1 MKQYDYS
8 FAEPEETQP
17 TKAKTYDYTDGF
29 PDRISSPLAAVPK
42 PKPTSL
48 GSRLG
53 DIGVTA
59 LKSAIGV
66 PEAAIGLADIPTSG
80 YAGKLAETAGFRPKE
95 AKQILDT
102 WYSPEQ
108 QARNLNVHN
117 TEGFVPTLQA
127 YAENPSVL
135 AHDVGEQVLPML
147 GGGVISQGVRKIA
160 PKMAPYIAGAIG
172 EAGLTAGQNVE
183 QVRQETPGGLLDPLK
198 QTLPVTASGALTGA
212 IAAGSGKIAQKL
224 GLSDVQNILA
234 GGRTAPSTGIKGLT
248 RNIAG
253 TALMEG
259 AGQELPQSFQEQIA
273 QNYALDKPLLEG
285 AGTAAAQGL
294 ALGSVMGAGGAIAD
308 PSNYQ
313 EAPSGPLSR
322 AVNSS
327 PDAVAQAQAQTLAEQ
342 VAQNESE
349 RVAQEQETAK
359 QADAA
364 NKKII
369 AEAKAKE
376 TAAKAQQITAEQLK
390 QQEEL
395 NANTGIHGTDR
406 PGASRE
412 LDPLAGAVTQP
423 GTTPATTGTT
433 PVNPAGGLN
442 GASDIIGAG
451 GTGAGAIG
459 SDQPLAGANSDIG
472 KLTAEQSDGAGS
484 VQGVHESE
492 NLGNTGQDLTKN
504 EDLTKTYGVHEIQ
517 DAIKVLKDNGLE
529 ATHKVRRSGTAE
541 DGSGLYNILPNINS
555 PAPAPPLT
563 QPEITNGQ
571 TKSANEEKTAAHDAG
586 QDAQALL
593 DQTAPDNKGA
603 EPFTPTHSDPADGEE
618 FMQVGEDSYINQE
631 QHDKA
636 AKGIEITPFTFEPGQ
651 LDEKTTTE
659 PAAPKTEQPGTHLPV
674 SEDSNKT
681 SAQSGSA
688 TGELPKAK
696 TPPASDTQSPATQT
710 QPVPVP
716 SAAQPVANAKGVTRF
731 SESAAKAIL
740 TSSKYPDVSAKTHE
754 IVKDVDKWQVV
765 KKTVAE
771 QPEQATTTVKEN
783 LTVPQTAK
791 EKYINDLNTNGIAT
805 DGSGRTYQIRQSPTD
820 DTNFFVEGMTKQ
832 GKHYPASRPDQ
843 HHTKQE
849 ALDLAVNLAIFKEDT
864 SIESTAK
871 PDVSK
876 ASTKPDTAT
885 PEFLAL
891 PEKSQNLFNGAFERK
906 DTDQLKQIVHPDN
919 KAWRKEFEHRTGL
932 TLPKG
937 VNTTN
942 NIVDQWA
949 KANTKAVE
957 TNKARIK
964 QLKIEGQYYV
974 NKGNLTKVE
983 GEKFKA
989 IQEEISSL
997 SFDMAEPLS
1006 IDKVSSPEARKST
1019 IPSALVVTAHRD
1031 LVKNKAI
1038 YKAVS
1043 QAAGGV
1049 NFNADTPVDDIVNG
1063 NNSQITQQDLY
1074 AAFTLTREAMRKHY
1088 GDTVK
1093 LYRAMGKQKDK
1104 PTANWATTLEFAKQF
1119 GDKIESRYIP
1129 VNNILAVNVGLKGTY
1144 HEVIVQKDRP
1154 ENTQAT
1160 ATNAEPVKAES
1171 WLNKEKIKIGDYVI
1185 AVKDKAFYGDKPM
1198 KVNHINTDSSGDST
1212 YKLEGKGNA
1221 HFNGSDFVKH
1231 VEKAPEKQTWT
1242 TPEYTIRLDR
1252 IKQKL
1257 RRAIE
1262 TTAFDALTSDPTAPA
1277 DNDTIISDLLAHLIQ
1292 EKVTAKQAND
1302 TGQQEMLDLM
1312 LDGNKITIPSE
1323 FIESVK
1329 KQRSKNFKDNE
1340 LAKNREPAIYH
1351 EAVAKALID
1360 YGKAGGISEDEIT
1373 AFTQGFDHHLAGKTL
1388 STLPPGSKT
1397 MIAGF
1402 KAAEDWT
1409 KTEEGNAW
1417 FKGEKR
1423 AKKLEAT
1430 GTVLK
1435 RWFDKSK
1442 ADIDGSSKTDAD
1454 IAKAQIDA
1462 ATTRAAFFR
1471 DIAGENPT
1479 PGLLRYLDA
1488 VRSKITPFKEWFV
1501 SELGLI
1507 HYRSERGWDS
1517 LITDY
1522 LKDGATI
1529 RRITDLKH
1537 DTVEQRIA
1545 NLKQFAARYVDE
1557 IGQIVEVVAGT
1568 SDMRTASDKLAK
1580 AFLND
1585 DVYKDMYK
1593 KIEGARGWEFY
1604 ANSSHYSPLAKKL
1617 EALIASSDI
1626 RRLLPAYV
1634 EGQFDKEN
1642 DAGASKPISP
1652 RNPRIEQV
1660 YRNGKDWRKGKDI
1673 TPKQF
1678 KDKFG
1683 FADFNFGKYVTKKN
1697 DQDHLNYAY
1706 DALSDFAGLMDI
1718 DPKAI
1723 GFNEKLYFTIGAL
1736 GHGKFAAHF
1745 SPNNPSDKGPVPVIN
1760 LTNTKG
1766 DGTVSHEFFHA
1777 LDELAPEL
1785 DDAIQTIKQALKE
1798 AYDYDGM
1805 KQHVIRHL
1813 KGHSFFTRL
1822 KNDPVASARY
1832 ALQYYRGKGYSDFY
1846 NAARALDKGNLS
1858 KPYWSNDKEPFARA
1872 GEAAVMD
1879 LLEDKQLTNNYLVN
1893 NAFVGEGKAVP
1904 PLYKGTP
1911 YPTGEERKRFKD
1923 WYSALFKAM
1932 SFSDG
1937 KWQFDQNK
1945 FRELAP
1951 KTSEDYERAIAGLSA
1966 SIPDMYRQLQDE
1978 QRAGE
1983 LLKDMEQAKQ
1993 AKEKQE
1999 AERLALEAKLAE
2011 ELADKA
2017 RNETKPDP
2025 AGSVTEDEFD
2035 ALFADVV
2042 SELKADDSEQAPVI
2056 AEERDKEL
2064 LKIQRLS
2071 DSDKAFLLDRIN
2083 KGERVLMAIKDF
2095 GLPTIHDFQGNPN
2108 IEVDHMGYGLMK
2120 AVAPDFTIHFDA
2132 GMDMQKTPG
2141 GEAYTIVRVKIG
2153 VFPYDFDSA
2162 KKALA
2167 ITAKPEPKAKPEK
2180 APETKTQA
2188 SNAVEPTEKPVKQQ
2202 VKKDLERIASLG
2214 VQGMGEV
2221 LNGLHE
2227 LFGGGK
2233 GTLSSFPGGL
2243 DAEAYAKAKPHFEK
2257 ALALFQEAGLTL
2269 RDMIKELVLTFGEG
2283 IQPYLKQFVME
2294 KKLSVNLQEEKQLS
2308 GSQKLA
2314 GFVAGELKADR
2325 KFTWQTLVMMGNDA
2339 FNGTMGEGAYSIKDL
2354 YDAMEAGVNQYI
2366 LSLDKYNPHGKSVAQ
2381 ARQLINDLN
2390 GMLDNIPTQTKR
2402 TAEMDEFQQ
2411 FSTPP
2416 TEAFAANW
2424 VANIQAGE
2432 VMLEP
2437 SAGIGGLAIF
2447 SKLAG
2452 ANIVLNEL
2460 SQRRAGVLSEVF
2472 PGVKVYT
2479 ENAEQL
2485 ANVLP
2490 AEIQPSVIVMNP
2502 PFSST
2507 AGRMEGKR
2515 NTMNGAKHI
2524 EQALKKLA
2532 PNGRLVAIVGQG
2544 MSMDAPAFKKWWAE
2558 LQKKYAVRA
2567 NISVNGAE
2575 YRKYGTTYDNQ
2586 LLVIDKV
2593 ILSQPID
2600 VVTGRAETIADLIPL
2615 LEGIRNER
2623 IRPNIQET
2631 ESTATEP
2638 TGKQNDDSGGKGL
2651 LPGPEDTGV
2660 NAPGERQPGE
2670 LDNPN
2675 GTGLPGQ
2682 RGHSGSDNGTGKT
2695 GPGKGNEDSESGNGK
2710 RDSIKQPESGGSRTG
2725 GHNDKPGLS
2734 IESTH
2739 RAPKEGAI
2747 SDSIYEN
2754 YQPAYLR
2761 IPGSKE
2767 HPGKLVE
2774 SAAMAAVDPPKPT
2787 YTPNLPKAT
2796 ITQGKLSLA
2805 QLEATV
2811 YAGQSFEKFLKD
2823 GPRRGLLI
2831 GDGTGT
2837 GKGRSIASVI
2847 LDAIRSGHGK
2857 KKAVWLSASSGLY
2870 NDSKDYYGEVGGDA
2884 AKVFQQSTGF
2894 DAPKEKEG
2902 VLFASYDWMRG
2913 EDSKTKTLNE
2923 AGQIRSHVDTL
2934 VAWLGKDFDGVIA
2947 FDESHKMQNAQTQS
2961 GKNASKTALAGI
2973 RLQELL
2979 PQARILYASATAAT
2993 EVSNLLYADRLGL
3006 WGKGTAFSNKG
3017 DFVNQIVSAGT
3028 AAMEFVAQGMKA
3040 AGVYLSRSLSFDG
3053 VTQGMINHELT
3064 PDQKDIYNGLAETWQ
3079 NLWLQMRQQAVDNGE
3094 PKFRGASLFWGQQ
3107 QRFFNAAITALSM
3120 PSVIES
3126 AKADLEKGESVLFQL
3141 TNTGKAQQD
3150 REVARGERENLE
3162 LEDLDFS
3169 PKQSMIDMVK
3179 ELYPIF
3185 LYEPYTDDNGNE
3197 QTRLVTQP
3205 DANGDPQPVVNQE
3218 ALANRDALIKNIEG
3232 VRVLDN
3238 PLDMIIDA
3246 FGVENVAEV
3255 TGRNARYVWEKDK
3268 DGAMKRVK
3276 HALSK
3281 NSRDKDVN
3289 AFMDGKKQV
3298 LIFSEAGGTGFSY
3311 HADNTRLNKQHRNHY
3326 LVQAGWQANKAI
3338 QGLGRSHRTNE
3349 ASQPH
3354 YWLVTTDLRGQKRFI
3369 SSIARRLDQLGALTR
3384 GQRET
3389 GGQGMFNAA
3398 DNLENE
3404 YASGALTLFLR
3415 DMHEGQIEGMTLDN
3429 MASAKL
3435 GFDNLVNQQTGMFN
3449 SNNVPKTTQ
3458 FLNRMLS
3465 LTYED
3470 QNRVFEEFAN
3480 RIDELVTTAKQ
3491 NGTYDEGIKTLHAQ
3505 KIEKVSEETLYQ
3517 DADTGALANFVTLKL
3532 THPMNFNDFESMQGL
3547 SSLANW
3553 QGFYWDRK
3561 NKRIAG
3567 VLKSGTKT
3575 QASGLVTNR
3584 GSVYL
3589 PTYKSSQKIYID
3601 DLAKITDGKQKFGEK
3616 VMIPKYNGPVLYEE
3630 YHDEYY
3636 QRREG
3641 SQQVAVMLEHPNGE
3655 QEFKKNLENI
3665 KYQKR
3670 KEALEALYEKMKPHM
3685 GEQEVSIQVPQFEEK
3700 TKAEAAVLWQ
3710 KGIAESPETFA
3721 ETVNMIKGVI
3731 LPIWDRI
3738 PGSTV
3743 GIRAQTADGEV
3754 IIGRDIQNK
3763 DVAELRRNFALGS
3776 LVSKLSGNE
3785 QWAKLNA
3792 GSEGTLSN
3800 GWRLNQV
3807 RVSGDK
3813 RIELIMSMATS
3824 GDVRMVE
3831 SIGVF
3836 GEKISGSWSTRY
3848 FVPSETVFSALT
3860 ELKPLVELTGLE
3872 GAAGTETENVSY
3884 SKAEGAVANPHS
3896 RDSLT
3901 NDVRAVLDDEFGK
3914 GFTNALLATGMHRI
3928 IDRKQALLIDPN
3940 SGNARGFYNTRDGI
3954 SYLVS
3959 DNLSKDMSAKALFGI
3974 MEHEISIHQVL
3985 ANRNDK
3991 EYKAFID
3998 TLKRLKQA
4006 GNEKVLA
4013 AYAKVPKTTAGAYVD
4028 QEAWAEFSEAH
4039 PTLPLVKKFIAWLR
4053 AKIRDMAKLFP
4064 ASTRFKFVQW
4074 AESLSEND
4082 LIYAAREAL
4091 RTAPRQLKAN
4101 QGNGNVTYRGESI
4114 LASQSAMKSVDANIR
4129 RGREAMTKALLDK
4142 TTVHRAMFKTGMG
4155 WVDFVWGEEGGDIT
4169 SKGMRPGAK
4178 GIAHI
4183 LEARQRK
4190 DSLSPEDAEN
4200 MLFTLVDTIAKGEEV
4215 NRVEVGKSTM
4225 VKIEDKTHQVILT
4238 RKQGSNTWMVT
4249 GFKLYKPGDGN
4260 AISDALPPTR
4270 YESTHARNEAGAGED
4285 TITQPE
4291 ESSNND
4297 ILYSLRSD
4305 LTAAAGKIKNQQD
4318 IQGVT
4323 EGVTM
4328 AMDGL
4333 LSAVAPQW
4341 RTDAAMAVA
4350 RQINAVRGKQ
4360 ETQKSR
4366 FYQELKDALIVS
4378 NQNLT
4383 WAQKARDLIEKGLT
4397 TAADKV
4403 FVGQSKEDNY
4413 QFIQAVDTDDKSWL
4427 DAHPEQKAIAAII
4440 DKMNAAK
4447 AKEIQDLGTGALKN
4461 LRENYFK
4468 HMWQDRDSEEV
4479 QKKIIAILAKRPLEG
4494 SKGWSKQRI
4503 YQDFQAGL
4511 DAGLKPLS
4519 DNPLDMVALD
4529 MIDKDYYIL
4538 AHTVL
4543 NQLKKDG
4550 MKVFVRLGQKAQEGF
4565 VPINDPYGT
4574 VWGPGIVHGEEHI
4587 DEAVYEGLNKVAAS
4601 MGVTH
4606 NRVVNAGR
4614 GKLGYTSKGGPVVTQ
4629 HNTET
4634 SVLAHEIGHQI
4645 DFKYDLWQRIVKEA
4659 EGLGKR
4665 GLPTKTASQKA
4676 RGIMARELRA
4686 IADEIKDRGAK
4697 GYSRKRVEQVA
4708 QMVEIYAHAPELMKM
4723 IAPNTFKAFDE
4734 LVRSTPEISGMAD
4747 IAPGIKTLKLGYEK
4761 KLGGPVL
4768 MGRYYVPE
4776 AIGQLL
4782 NNYLSPSLYT
4792 NKYVG
4797 GPFRAYMG
4805 SANVLNQF
4813 QLGVFSAF
4821 HAGFMANEAVINRNA
4836 MALKAMSE
4844 GNYKEGAHYFATSL
4858 KAAVDMPKTGGK
4870 ILQELLRPGSNPEM
4884 AQIVEGLEL
4893 AGYRWQ
4899 IDNRFRTD
4907 STRKMLANW
4916 SEGNKVRAGLHSINA
4931 LVEQSARPIMEWLVP
4946 RYKFGVFGEKYSY
4959 WLKHN
4964 PNATHDEASKAA
4976 NQLWTDTDATMG
4988 QVVYDRLFMHNYM
5001 KNFGQMLVRA
5011 PGWTGGTIYELT
5023 GGLKDLAGYAKD
5035 LASGKDFKGLSTRS
5049 AYTLSLLVTTSLA
5062 NAILTA
5068 LFTGEPPDDYKDL
5081 IAFRTGNLDEK
5092 GNAERMMLPNYM
5104 KDVSGYVEHGI
5115 PTTLGH
5121 KLHPALQ
5128 LGHDIVV
5135 NRNYYGTEVYNEDD
5149 NLFQNMAD
5157 IAGFT
5162 AKQFIP
5168 FWMQGVAK
5176 QQERDESAV
5185 NSVLPLVGIMPAPS
5199 YFNQTSA
5206 EKLMREYGA
5215 DRLPQGARTQEE
5227 QDKSDLRRKIYVALR
5242 KGDKAQAQELF
5253 KEGRSLGITPQDF
5266 HRIVTKARVEPLINS
5281 FKTLTWPQAQ
5291 KVWEAATDEEKAKL
5305 KPLYMKKKLA
5315 ALRMEHYQYGTE
5327 ARQGIG
5333 Q

>member
-1 MKQYDYS
+1 MAVNYDALYQAKPKDAKPVDYEAL
-8 FAEPEETQP
+8 FNAKPLPDTGNLLTDVPKMLGRGLAQLPE
-17 TKAKTYDYTDGF
+17 ALA
-29 PDRISSPLAAVPK
+29 SPLQA
-42 PKPTSL
+42 
-48 GSRLG
+48 
-53 DIGVTA
+53 
-59 LKSAIGV
+59 SA
-66 PEAAIGLADIPTSG
+66 G
-80 YAGKLAETAGFRPKE
+80 YVGKLADRAMGQQGVGPVEANINYSLGTARDYTTR
-95 AKQILDT
+95 A
-102 WYSPEQ
+102 
-108 QARNLNVHN
+108 
-117 TEGFVPTLQA
+117 LQ
-127 YAENPSVL
+127 NKV
-135 AHDVGEQVLPML
+135 EQVLPY
-147 GGGVISQGVRKIA
+147 SQGTQRAQEQLGQDVQGITENPELGIGQRL
-160 PKMAPYIAGAIG
+160 YQAGKSALLNPRGSLPSVG
-172 EAGLTAGQNVE
+172 ESVAQFLPLTAALRGIGLGQAAIESATTLNASNAAKKAAA
-183 QVRQETPGGLLDPLK
+183 LK
-198 QTLPVTASGALTGA
+198 LSV
-212 IAAGSGKIAQKL
+212 AGNA
-224 GLSDVQNILA
+224 
-234 GGRTAPSTGIKGLT
+234 
-248 RNIAG
+248 
-253 TALMEG
+253 
-259 AGQELPQSFQEQIA
+259 
-273 QNYALDKPLLEG
+273 LLEG
-285 AGTAAAQGL
+285 QGGSQGAREDIAQTDLATLRSQPDFQDLERRYGTEQAVKVAQERAGSEAYLPAGVLGGAASLVTGGGAEGVLLGKLLNEGAQAAIEPGFKGGL
-294 ALGSVMGAGGAIAD
+294 KYAAKEVAKGLSREVPEETLQGASGQFGQNMGEQPFTGTDLAKGVPEQAASSGVAGLFSGGAYGGAGAGLDIAR
-308 PSNYQ
+308 
-313 EAPSGPLSR
+313 GPLSR
-322 AVNSS
+322 AVNTS
-327 PDAVAQAQAQTLAEQ
+327 PDAVAQSAARVGARKMEQ
-342 VAQNESE
+342 EAADQL
-349 RVAQEQETAK
+349 AQEQETAK

-369 AEAKAKE
+369 TDAKAKE
-376 TAAKAQQITAEQLK
+376 TAAKAQAITDAGLLK
-390 QQEEL
+390 QQQEK
-395 NANTGIHGTDR
+395 
-406 PGASRE
+406 
-412 LDPLAGAVTQP
+412 
-423 GTTPATTGTT
+423 
-433 PVNPAGGLN
+433 LN
-442 GASDIIGAG
+442 GASNTTGIRGVS
-451 GTGAGAIG
+451 TGADG
-459 SDQPLAGANSDIG
+459 SDSKIAGANSDIG
-472 KLTAEQSDGAGS
+472 KLTAEQSDGVS
-484 VQGVHESE
+484 EVQGVHGSE
-492 NLGNTGQDLTKN
+492 NLGEQRQQQDLT
-504 EDLTKTYGVHEIQ
+504 T
-517 DAIKVLKDNGLE
+517 
-529 ATHKVRRSGTAE
+529 
-541 DGSGLYNILPNINS
+541 
-555 PAPAPPLT
+555 PANAAPLT
-563 QPEITNGQ
+563 QEEIINGQ
-571 TKSANEEKTAAHDAG
+571 TKTANEEKTPAHDAG
-586 QDAQALL
+586 QDAKDVNLSVNPPGTL
-593 DQTAPDNKGA
+593 GD
-603 EPFTPTHSDPADGEE
+603 FTPTHELSDGTPVIQTGENTFVDAQGEE
-618 FMQVGEDSYINQE
+618 SQGDAYTTPLKTEKTPQQAKNEPEITNQSSHTAQQE
-631 QHDKA
+631 QP
-636 AKGIEITPFTFEPGQ
+636 KGTHPDQPGVV
-651 LDEKTTTE
+651 EAGGKTTTTDVVATAAKTDGAEITNEQQIANDKIIVGHLETILKEKTHPNGRPFSAIEIQQTEHNLQTVKDRIKRNE
-659 PAAPKTEQPGTHLPV
+659 PTQTSTEQQNPSVPLSENRDTAAALPG
-674 SEDSNKT
+674 
-681 SAQSGSA
+681 AA
-688 TGELPKAK
+688 TGELPTAK
-696 TPPASDTQSPATQT
+696 TTPGIDTQSPAPQT
-710 QPVPVP
+710 QPVSVP
-716 SAAQPVANAKGVTRF
+716 AAAQPVANAKGVTRF

-754 IVKDVDKWQVV
+754 IVQDGDKWQVV
-765 KKTVAE
+765 KKTVAA
-771 QPEQATTTVKEN
+771 QPEQATDKKN
-783 LTVPQTAK
+783 LLVPIPVVEPFSGQSSGNA
-791 EKYINDLNTNGIAT
+791 LN
-805 DGSGRTYQIRQSPTD
+805 
-820 DTNFFVEGMTKQ
+820 
-832 GKHYPASRPDQ
+832 
-843 HHTKQE
+843 
-849 ALDLAVNLAIFKEDT
+849 
-864 SIESTAK
+864 
-871 PDVSK
+871 
-876 ASTKPDTAT
+876 
-885 PEFLAL
+885 
-891 PEKSQNLFNGAFERK
+891 
-906 DTDQLKQIVHPDN
+906 
-919 KAWRKEFEHRTGL
+919 
-932 TLPKG
+932 
-937 VNTTN
+937 VNTKTGS
-942 NIVDQWA
+942 NISVTGTRQ
-949 KANTKAVE
+949 
-957 TNKARIK
+957 K
-964 QLKIEGQYYV
+964 QL
-974 NKGNLTKVE
+974 
-983 GEKFKA
+983 
-989 IQEEISSL
+989 
-997 SFDMAEPLS
+997 
-1006 IDKVSSPEARKST
+1006 
-1019 IPSALVVTAHRD
+1019 
-1031 LVKNKAI
+1031 
-1038 YKAVS
+1038 
-1043 QAAGGV
+1043 
-1049 NFNADTPVDDIVNG
+1049 
-1063 NNSQITQQDLY
+1063 
-1074 AAFTLTREAMRKHY
+1074 
-1088 GDTVK
+1088 
-1093 LYRAMGKQKDK
+1093 
-1104 PTANWATTLEFAKQF
+1104 
-1119 GDKIESRYIP
+1119 
-1129 VNNILAVNVGLKGTY
+1129 NNILDRISPLDNGNMQTSLDKTVADSLSSHAKMLSDFTKTDAFISHGYSGLDVPTRRMVIDVVRSLVSDNEIGNGIIQSIPINVMHNFTGKKFSSEMLLHNKTMGENASSVNAKRPISVSSNAAITELISTVAKILTGETATNISVSGNMTGTSINGIPTNDTINE
-1144 HEVIVQKDRP
+1144 HIINSSKVDKVLGDKAAETALSPSIIPKSDPVKQP
-1154 ENTQAT
+1154 SNTQAT
-1160 ATNAEPVKAES
+1160 ETKAEPVNTEVEKSASERLGFLADKLSKVAKKTDAEHFAQRDIEFVIDSLVKYTEKGDTESVNHLIAKLSKAS
-1171 WLNKEKIKIGDYVI
+1171 VTLFNNHAPASKVI
-1185 AVKDKAFYGDKPM
+1185 DEVVEQLQGKAVKA
-1198 KVNHINTDSSGDST
+1198 
-1212 YKLEGKGNA
+1212 
-1221 HFNGSDFVKH
+1221 
-1231 VEKAPEKQTWT
+1231 KAPEAKTTAKQTWV
-1242 TPEYTIRLDR
+1242 TPEYAIRLD
-1252 IKQKL
+1252 KAKLKL

-1351 EAVAKALID
+1351 EAVAKALII
-1360 YGKAGGISEDEIT
+1360 YGKTGGITAEEIT
-1373 AFTQGFDHHLAGKTL
+1373 DFTLGFDHHLAGKTL
-1388 STLPPGSKT
+1388 STLPPGSKA

-1723 GFNEKLYFTIGAL
+1723 GSNGKLYFTIGAL

-1766 DGTVSHEFFHA
+1766 DGTVSHEWLHF
-1777 LDELAPEL
+1777 LDHIAASSTQL
-1785 DDAIQTIKQALKE
+1785 DNAIQTIKQELKQ

-1805 KQHVIRHL
+1805 KRRVISHL
-1813 KGHSFFTRL
+1813 KGGAFFTHL
-1822 KNDPVASARY
+1822 KNDRIASARRAITSY
-1832 ALQYYRGKGYSDFY
+1832 TGRGHSNFY
-1846 NAARALDKGNLS
+1846 NAALALDKGNLS

-1893 NAFVGEGKAVP
+1893 NDFVGEGKAAP

-1911 YPTGEERKRFKD
+1911 YPMGEERKRFKE

-1932 SFSDG
+1932 SYTDG
-1937 KWQFDQNK
+1937 KWNFDSAK

-2424 VANIQAGE
+2424 VANVQAGE
-2432 VMLEP
+2432 TMLEP

-2460 SQRRAGVLSEVF
+2460 SQRRAGVLQEVF

-2631 ESTATEP
+2631 ESTAPEP
-2638 TGKQNDDSGGKGL
+2638 RGKQTDDSGGKGL
-2651 LPGPEDTGV
+2651 LPGTKDTGADE
-2660 NAPGERQPGE
+2660 NGERQPGE
-2670 LDNPN
+2670 LDNAN

-2682 RGHSGSDNGTGKT
+2682 RGHRVSNNGSGKTRTGK
-2695 GPGKGNEDSESGNGK
+2695 GHGNNKSENGGQNL
-2710 RDSIKQPESGGSRTG
+2710 DEQPESGGSGTG
-2725 GHNDKPGLS
+2725 GDNGQHGLS

-2754 YQPAYLR
+2754 YQPAFLK
-2761 IPGSKE
+2761 IPGSKD

-2805 QLEATV
+2805 QLETTV

-2823 GPRRGLLI
+2823 GPRRGFMC

-2837 GKGRSIASVI
+2837 GKGREIAGVI
-2847 LDAIRSGHGK
+2847 LDAIRSGHGN
-2857 KKAVWLSASSGLY
+2857 KKAVWLSASSGLF
-2870 NDSKDYYGEVGGDA
+2870 NDSKDYYGEIGGDA
-2884 AKVFQQSTGF
+2884 AKVFQQASGF

-2902 VLFASYDWMRG
+2902 VLFASYDWLRT

-2923 AGQIRSHVDTL
+2923 AGQIRGHVDTL

-3079 NLWLQMRQQAVDNGE
+3079 NLWLQMRSQAVENGDK
-3094 PKFRGASLFWGQQ
+3094 KFRGASLFWGQQ

-3126 AKADLEKGESVLFQL
+3126 AKADLERGESVLFQL

-3150 REVARGERENLE
+3150 REVARGERENLQ

-3169 PKQSMIDMVK
+3169 PKQSMVDMVK

-3311 HADNTRLNKQHRNHY
+3311 HADNTRLNKNHRNHY

-3398 DNLENE
+3398 DNLENA
-3404 YASGALTLFLR
+3404 YASGALKLFLR
-3415 DMHEGQIEGMTLDN
+3415 DMYDGQIEGMTLDN

-3435 GFDNLVNQQTGMFN
+3435 GFDNLINQQTGQFN
-3449 SNNVPKTTQ
+3449 ENNVPKTTQ

-3517 DADTGALANFVTLKL
+3517 DTETGALAKFVTLKL

-3553 QGFYWDRK
+3553 QGFYWDKK

-3589 PTYKSSQKIYID
+3589 PAYKSSQKIYID

-3860 ELKPLVELTGLE
+3860 ELKPLVELEGLE
-3872 GAAGTETENVSY
+3872 STATTGSNE
-3884 SKAEGAVANPHS
+3884 
-3896 RDSLT
+3896 DSIALL
-3901 NDVRAVLDDEFGK
+3901 NLGSNRVNMNGVDYFSARAVVERVVAASKENWNVDIIAVPSFD
-3914 GFTNALLATGMHRI
+3914 AL
-3928 IDRKQALLIDPN
+3928 
-3940 SGNARGFYNTRDGI
+3940 S
-3954 SYLVS
+3954 
-3959 DNLSKDMSAKALFGI
+3959 
-3974 MEHEISIHQVL
+3974 
-3985 ANRNDK
+3985 
-3991 EYKAFID
+3991 
-3998 TLKRLKQA
+3998 
-4006 GNEKVLA
+4006 
-4013 AYAKVPKTTAGAYVD
+4013 
-4028 QEAWAEFSEAH
+4028 SE
-4039 PTLPLVKKFIAWLR
+4039 VKKDTINNYGKEA
-4053 AKIRDMAKLFP
+4053 AK
-4064 ASTRFKFVQW
+4064 
-4074 AESLSEND
+4074 E
-4082 LIYAAREAL
+4082 
-4091 RTAPRQLKAN
+4091 
-4101 QGNGNVTYRGESI
+4101 
-4114 LASQSAMKSVDANIR
+4114 
-4129 RGREAMTKALLDK
+4129 
-4142 TTVHRAMFKTGMG
+4142 
-4155 WVDFVWGEEGGDIT
+4155 
-4169 SKGMRPGAK
+4169 AK
-4178 GIAHI
+4178 GITHKGKVYIIAKNSDSIADIEATILHEVEGHIGIHRLFGNDIKQQLNALYIAIGGRSGLTKLVKSRGIAADINGYAKLIGKSQFSDDVRIQVMMDEVLAHYAQHPKFGDRVKSIIGAIRSWLRQHGFLKLSSYGDTDLLNI
-4183 LEARQRK
+4183 LREGRKQLKKSSDVTTEMPMLRMRDDYTPEAKAVKDTMKSDRTLAKLTPRQRLDKAKNLWATKVNQKVFDRYRSFK
-4190 DSLSPEDAEN
+4190 DVLHNETAWMMSRLSGNTGGVVEMAIEQGHPELDASGAVDIN
-4200 MLFTLVDTIAKGEEV
+4200 MAK
-4215 NRVEVGKSTM
+4215 KS
-4225 VKIEDKTHQVILT
+4225 
-4238 RKQGSNTWMVT
+4238 
-4249 GFKLYKPGDGN
+4249 
-4260 AISDALPPTR
+4260 
-4270 YESTHARNEAGAGED
+4270 
-4285 TITQPE
+4285 
-4291 ESSNND
+4291 
-4297 ILYSLRSD
+4297 
-4305 LTAAAGKIKNQQD
+4305 LTAAAKPLQGEIDDAMLWMAALRAEKENAKADIANSKQAVLKAEIKS
-4318 IQGVT
+4318 I
-4323 EGVTM
+4323 
-4328 AMDGL
+4328 GL
-4333 LSAVAPQW
+4333 EIRDMIYNAKTGSSTISAAGAKRVNEL
-4341 RTDAAMAVA
+4341 RKLMLMK
-4350 RQINAVRGKQ
+4350 KQ
-4360 ETQKSR
+4360 ERRSL
-4366 FYQELKDALIVS
+4366 LKRAAIRERYITPDKIIALKTMTDGVMADGANRADVYEQFRLDYEDLNNAIV
-4378 NQNLT
+4378 
-4383 WAQKARDLIEKGLT
+4383 KI
-4397 TAADKV
+4397 
-4403 FVGQSKEDNY
+4403 
-4413 QFIQAVDTDDKSWL
+4413 AVDT
-4427 DAHPEQKAIAAII
+4427 
-4440 DKMNAAK
+4440 
-4447 AKEIQDLGTGALKN
+4447 GT
-4461 LRENYFK
+4461 
-4468 HMWQDRDSEEV
+4468 
-4479 QKKIIAILAKRPLEG
+4479 
-4494 SKGWSKQRI
+4494 
-4503 YQDFQAGL
+4503 
-4511 DAGLKPLS
+4511 
-4519 DNPLDMVALD
+4519 
-4529 MIDKDYYIL
+4529 IDKDE
-4538 AHTVL
+4538 
-4543 NQLKKDG
+4543 
-4550 MKVFVRLGQKAQEGF
+4550 AQRWSNEGF
-4565 VPINDPYGT
+4565 YVPFFRFLAD
-4574 VWGPGIVHGEEHI
+4574 
-4587 DEAVYEGLNKVAAS
+4587 
-4601 MGVTH
+4601 
-4606 NRVVNAGR
+4606 
-4614 GKLGYTSKGGPVVTQ
+4614 
-4629 HNTET
+4629 ET
-4634 SVLAHEIGHQI
+4634 SNG
-4645 DFKYDLWQRIVKEA
+4645 
-4659 EGLGKR
+4659 
-4665 GLPTKTASQKA
+4665 P
-4676 RGIMARELRA
+4676 
-4686 IADEIKDRGAK
+4686 
-4697 GYSRKRVEQVA
+4697 
-4708 QMVEIYAHAPELMKM
+4708 
-4723 IAPNTFKAFDE
+4723 
-4734 LVRSTPEISGMAD
+4734 
-4747 IAPGIKTLKLGYEK
+4747 KTLDSL
-4761 KLGGPVL
+4761 
-4768 MGRYYVPE
+4768 
-4776 AIGQLL
+4776 A
-4782 NNYLSPSLYT
+4782 NNT
-4792 NKYVG
+4792 
-4797 GPFRAYMG
+4797 AYHHYKG
-4805 SANVLNQF
+4805 SAKPLDDILVNVIGNWHHLIDSGLKNQAAT
-4813 QLGVFSAF
+4813 Q
-4821 HAGFMANEAVINRNA
+4821 AVN
-4836 MALKAMSE
+4836 
-4844 GNYKEGAHYFATSL
+4844 
-4858 KAAVDMPKTGGK
+4858 AAVDMGLMEKVDSAIVGTTLAGKPIIKTFESDLFIRENGK
-4870 ILQELLRPGSNPEM
+4870 KVEYRLTDPNKDEGKLVLDSLLSMNYSGLNNVFMTGATKASSLLRFGVVANPAFKARNLIRDTLQALAAVNVGYNPVKNVYDGWQATKPDAETITRMIGSAGAFGDSGYLFM
-4884 AQIVEGLEL
+4884 A
-4893 AGYRWQ
+4893 
-4899 IDNRFRTD
+4899 D
-4907 STRKMLANW
+4907 SEKMLKHIKRDLQDQKVANTKDKLLKLW
-4916 SEGNKVRAGLHSINA
+4916 DAYADFGARLENVNRAVAFEKTLKETGNL
-4931 LVEQSARPIMEWLVP
+4931 L
-4946 RYKFGVFGEKYSY
+4946 
-4959 WLKHN
+4959 
-4964 PNATHDEASKAA
+4964 KAA
-4976 NQLWTDTDATMG
+4976 NEANDLLAFQAHGSSKAL
-4988 QVVYDRLFMHNYM
+4988 
-5001 KNFGQMLVRA
+5001 
-5011 PGWTGGTIYELT
+5011 YELT
-5023 GGLKDLAGYAKD
+5023 RVVPFLNAGLQGIDKMV
-5035 LASGKDFKGLSTRS
+5035 RS
-5049 AYTLSLLVTTSLA
+5049 AGNEATAKRFWTVTSMYVAASVILALGMAGDDDYDQAEEFDKETYHLFKIPGSDTLYKLPRPFEIGAMASIAERIAQQIVAESPDPKFAAVRIMNILGSQMRLNPVPQVVKPVLEVWANKNMFTGRDIESQGLLHQRKSERAYASTSLA
-5062 NAILTA
+5062 GKGIASALSLFGDETPITSRSPVEVEHLINAYLGWLGSFALSGTDAILRPLLGETA
-5068 LFTGEPPDDYKDL
+5068 PSGLTTTPFLGKAAADLKRAFVADESPRNTKFTTTFYDNLKTLESIAADMRHARELGNTERVSELRGEYGKQINYVKAYRRASTRIGL
-5081 IAFRTGNLDEK
+5081 LNKQVEKVWASSLTGDEK
-5092 GNAERMMLPNYM
+5092 RTRIDAINKQRNNIA
-5104 KDVSGYVEHGI
+5104 
-5115 PTTLGH
+5115 
-5121 KLHPALQ
+5121 KL
-5128 LGHDIVV
+5128 
-5135 NRNYYGTEVYNEDD
+5135 T
-5149 NLFQNMAD
+5149 
-5157 IAGFT
+5157 
-5162 AKQFIP
+5162 
-5168 FWMQGVAK
+5168 
-5176 QQERDESAV
+5176 AV
-5185 NSVLPLVGIMPAPS
+5185 NLPL
-5199 YFNQTSA
+5199 
-5206 EKLMREYGA
+5206 R
-5215 DRLPQGARTQEE
+5215 
-5227 QDKSDLRRKIYVALR
+5227 
-5242 KGDKAQAQELF
+5242 
-5253 KEGRSLGITPQDF
+5253 
-5266 HRIVTKARVEPLINS
+5266 
-5281 FKTLTWPQAQ
+5281 
-5291 KVWEAATDEEKAKL
+5291 
-5305 KPLYMKKKLA
+5305 
-5315 ALRMEHYQYGTE
+5315 
-5327 ARQGIG
+5327 
-5333 Q
+5333 